1 MTTSKPSI
9 AKFNEFKYLRDYN
22 YTINEIKDIGKH
34 FGVKFKQKKKK
45 ELEEECYYFL
55 KSNYSVI
62 KIQKLWAKY
71 FIRLFNKSQGPA
83 FIKRETCNNV
93 EDFLTTETMK
103 EIDYYLFFSFK
114 DTDGFNYGFNLI
126 SIYNLIIKKDTKNP
140 YTRNYFSVEMI
151 ELVHRRL
158 LFNKILKKT
167 HHDIYN
173 PTITNINTK
182 IVSLFQKI
190 DTLGNYTQTEW
201 LTSLSSYHIR
211 KFLLE
216 LYDIWEYRAQLTK
229 ETKILI
235 CPPNGTPFREI
246 PIHIIQTNHHMNIDI
261 LKQFCINIINQF
273 INTSPFRENQVLGAI
288 YILSALTLVSPNAAE
303 SMPWLYQAVL

>member
-1 MTTSKPSI
+1 MTKPSI
-9 AKFNEFKYLRDYN
+9 TKFNEFKNLRDYS
-22 YTINEIKDIGKH
+22 YTINEIKDVGKK

-45 ELEEECYYFL
+45 ELEEECYYYL
-55 KSNYSVI
+55 KSNHSAL
-62 KIQKLWAKY
+62 KIQKLWANY

-158 LFNKILKKT
+158 LFNKILKQT

-173 PTITNINTK
+173 PSTTTINNK
-182 IVSLFQKI
+182 ILSLFQKI
-190 DTLGNYTQTEW
+190 DSLGNYTQTEW
-201 LTSLSSYHIR
+201 LTSLSPYHIR
-211 KFLLE
+211 RFLLE

-229 ETKILI
+229 ETKLLI

-246 PIHIIQTNHHMNIDI
+246 PIHIIQTNHHMNTDI

-273 INTSPFRENQVLGAI
+273 INTSPFRENQSLGAI